1 MNRGPLLC
9 LDTFTTPAA
18 NGPPKMKPFT
28 VFLFEQILIF
38 SEIVGKKTQFTSPVY
53 VYKAHFLVRA
63 NSCLA
68 WLVKGSVCSARNN
81 THSCFPPR
89 FVRRTNRESGAMSS
103 GVGGKEGK

>member
-68 WLVKGSVCSARNN
+68 WSVCSARNN
-81 THSCFPPR
+81 THSCFLPPVLSV
-89 FVRRTNRESGAMSS
+89 VRTVRVVLCHRGS
-103 GVGGKEGK
+103 EGKRGSEGV